1 MYYPEQQ
8 NRPVELKSAV
18 KFLVIAY
25 LLLVICF
32 FVWSWP
38 IFGLPAEI
46 IIMILCVFSLQ
57 SLQRRWAIV
66 GLIINCIFVILTL
79 INIGVRVYL
88 EYSL

>member
-8 NRPVELKSAV
+8 KKSVELKSAG

-25 LLLVICF
+25 LLLVVCF
-32 FVWSWP
+32 FLWNWP
-38 IFGLPAEI
+38 IFGLPAEV
-46 IIMILCVFSLQ
+46 IIMVLCVFSLQ

-66 GLIINCIFVILTL
+66 CLIVDCVFLLLTL

-88 EYSL
+88 AYS

>member
-8 NRPVELKSAV
+8 NRPTESKSAI

-25 LLLVICF
+25 LLLVVCF
-32 FVWSWP
+32 FLWSWP

-46 IIMILCVFSLQ
+46 IIMVLCVFSLQ
-57 SLQRRWAIV
+57 SFQRRWAIV
-66 GLIINCIFVILTL
+66 CLLINCIFLLLTL

-88 EYSL
+88 AYS